1 MCNNLAFH
9 IRDGGVMLGRSH
21 SFCLHDVWP
30 QAHLMGNPL
39 SRGLIFKWLLRGGAL
54 ADSLIVGSRAGA
66 CVCVCVCVCTA
77 APWMVCCMTEQLAV
91 VMERRRLR
99 WKEVRAAIVYCPPWL
114 VLATRRN
121 AKQAS
126 PRFNCHSLGQS
137 WSWSQLS
144 HCLQALIVTSVIIFI
159 LIGDL

>member
-1 MCNNLAFH
+1 MVVLCWA
-9 IRDGGVMLGRSH
+9 
-21 SFCLHDVWP
+21 
-30 QAHLMGNPL
+30 
-39 SRGLIFKWLLRGGAL
+39 GLTVFVFMMYDPRLTWWEILWAEDWFLN
-54 ADSLIVGSRAGA
+54 DSLEGWGVGQAPWLWVAGR
-66 CVCVCVCVCTA
+66 VRVCVCVCTA

-144 HCLQALIVTSVIIFI
+144 HFLQALIVTSVIVFI